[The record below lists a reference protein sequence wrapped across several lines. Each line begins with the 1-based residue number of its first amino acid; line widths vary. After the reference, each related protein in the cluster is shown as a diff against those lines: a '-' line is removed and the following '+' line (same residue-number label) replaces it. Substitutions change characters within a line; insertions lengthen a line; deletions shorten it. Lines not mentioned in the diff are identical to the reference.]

1 MLDGSGAHDGGE
13 RARNRL
19 GRGAACVRVGGRRRA
34 VWLERARR
42 LRLPGGRAVIGQ
54 LVRTVAEGYV
64 APRRSIR
71 RLLDTGNGLE
81 AALLMLA
88 LAYVVQAIL
97 TVLFISAGVG
107 IGGHL
112 LAIVQQLVVFF
123 VLSALIYG
131 VGRMAGG
138 TGTLEGAQ
146 LVVGWHALVVSV
158 ISPLAIGVS
167 SVAFRPEAEEGAGL
181 PAGLGFL
188 AFLYVAIS
196 FWLMANFIAEL
207 HGFRSNW
214 GVLGTIVGLT
224 FACAILLA
232 SIVGAVAPA

>member
-1 MLDGSGAHDGGE
+1 M
-13 RARNRL
+13 
-19 GRGAACVRVGGRRRA
+19 
-34 VWLERARR
+34 
-42 LRLPGGRAVIGQ
+42 IGQ
-54 LVRTVAEGYV
+54 LVRAVAEGYV
-64 APRRSIR
+64 APRRAIR
-71 RLLDTGNGLE
+71 RLLVADNGLE

-97 TVLFISAGVG
+97 TVLFISSAIG

-112 LAIVQQLVVFF
+112 LAIVQQVVVFF

-167 SVAFRPEAEEGAGL
+167 SVAFGPDAEQGAGL

-196 FWLMANFIAEL
+196 FWLMANYIAEL

-214 GVLGTIVGLT
+214 GVLGTMVGLT
-224 FACAILLA
+224 FATAILLA